1 MNNLK
6 FVTCSIINIFLLT
19 IFLQLFKSYAE
30 NEQIVKAQKPI
41 SVKILDVTYRAK
53 SASTCKVEF
62 DGKMYENISLPNK
75 VAVGKINQSDF
86 FYNAGVS
93 KNNYD
98 KMLIAWDIAG
108 YNNKNLAYVSPLKY
122 CGGQASRT
130 RLISRGWNF
139 IGDVSECITITS
151 SKTGNWEE
159 TTTWDL
165 EKIPTSSDNVILS
178 PSHIITII
186 TDSAEANKVIISANA
201 ALQFTNTLA
210 KLKLNL

>member
-62 DGKMYENISLPNK
+62 DGKIYENISLPNK

-86 FYNAGVS
+86 FYNAVK
-93 KNNYD
+93 KNIFIKD
-98 KMLIAWDIAG
+98 EGSGAL
-108 YNNKNLAYVSPLKY
+108 YVSATLFFL
-122 CGGQASRT
+122 S
-130 RLISRGWNF
+130 IFMWF
-139 IGDVSECITITS
+139 IP
-151 SKTGNWEE
+151 K
-159 TTTWDL
+159 
-165 EKIPTSSDNVILS
+165 EKF
-178 PSHIITII
+178 
-186 TDSAEANKVIISANA
+186 K
-201 ALQFTNTLA
+201 
-210 KLKLNL
+210 